1 MEHCTVAD
9 WDIEF
14 KDDILSLNTL
24 LDPLSNGVSNVGPDQ
39 STQPSPATPLFES
52 NSFNPQF
59 AESPDPEGDLV
70 FDVLHG
76 VTDNSSAPNATSFY
90 DDTLD
95 SPEIDGLVTST
106 PTLIVDNTDLY
117 KDTFDNQSND
127 PEGER
132 LANQVPDS
140 EATDSSLVADPIDPI
155 PDPDP
160 TPPVSV
166 DDPVNLVGGY
176 GADTLMGG
184 SGNDTLDGN
193 FGNDT
198 LMGMAGDDRL
208 LGNIGNDVLLGGD
221 GDDYAF
227 GSSGDDTL
235 DGGDGNDELR
245 GGFQNDN
252 LIGGNGNDILV
263 GWNGDDTLAGGDG
276 NDILDGGEDDDT
288 FVIAG
293 DALGDTDTITDSDGN
308 DVILFDGFNPFEQ
321 VQTVE
326 QVGTDLIFTYSGG
339 GSLTIDDFYGDGE
352 VETIS
357 YDGQFYTT
365 NGDASSPVSFSEFV
379 TSSGDQILAGTDGHD
394 NITGGSGNDR
404 ISGGDGNDILLG
416 SGGNDEISGGEGL
429 DTLSG
434 GDGDDVLFGAGDGS
448 NDFYSADTLFGDAG
462 ADTLNGG
469 GGDDVLHGGDG
480 NDRILGGFNNDT
492 GYGDAGDD
500 YLFGDLGNDTLSGGD
515 GDDNVRGGFHE
526 DWLMGDAG
534 NDLLNGYFGHDTLD
548 GGTGTDRLE
557 GGDGNDTFI
566 MRRGYGGDTVS
577 DFTAFSIG
585 ATYADTLDL
594 SDFGIASFSDL
605 VMSEVDGN
613 TTIDLGS
620 GDSLVLEGV
629 GSASLS
635 DDDFTF

>member
-1 MEHCTVAD
+1 MAD

-14 KDDILSLNTL
+14 KDDVLSLNTL
-24 LDPLSNGVSNVGPDQ
+24 LDPLSNGVSNTGPGQ
-39 STQPSPATPLFES
+39 STQPASATSLLEP

-59 AESPDPEGDLV
+59 AESPDPDGDLV

-76 VTDNSSAPNATSFY
+76 ITGNSPSPNTTSLY

-95 SPEIDGLVTST
+95 SPEIDGLVTGE

-117 KDTFDNQSND
+117 KDTYDKQSND
-127 PEGER
+127 PEDER
-132 LANQVPDS
+132 LANQVPDA
-140 EATDSSLVADPIDPI
+140 ETTDSSPAADPI
-155 PDPDP
+155 
-160 TPPVSV
+160 PPVPV
-166 DDPVNLVGGY
+166 DDPVNLVGGF
-176 GADTLMGG
+176 GVDTLTGG
-184 SGNDTLDGN
+184 SGDDTLDGS

-198 LMGMAGDDRL
+198 LLGMAGDDHL
-208 LGNIGNDVLLGGD
+208 LGNIGDDVLLGGE
-221 GDDYAF
+221 GDDYIS

-235 DGGDGNDELR
+235 DGGNGNDELN
-245 GGFQNDN
+245 GGFQNDD
-252 LIGGNGNDILV
+252 LIGGSGDDTLI
-263 GWNGDDTLAGGDG
+263 GWYGDDTLAGGDG
-276 NDILDGGEDDDT
+276 NDLLDGGKDDDT
-288 FVIAG
+288 FVISG
-293 DALGDTDTITDSDGN
+293 DALGDTDTITDNDGD

-326 QVGTDLIFTYSGG
+326 QVGTDLVFTYAGG
-339 GSLTIDDFYGDGE
+339 GSLTVDDFYGNGE
-352 VETIS
+352 IETIS
-357 YDGQFYTT
+357 YDGLFYAT
-365 NGDASSPVSFSEFV
+365 NGDATSPISFSEFIA
-379 TSSGDQILAGTDGHD
+379 SSADQILAGTDGND
-394 NITGGSGNDR
+394 NITGGVGHDR
-404 ISGGDGNDILLG
+404 IFGGDGDDVLQG
-416 SGGNDEISGGEGL
+416 SGGNDEINGGEGV

-448 NDFYSADTLFGDAG
+448 RDFYSADTLFGDAG

-469 GGDDVLHGGDG
+469 GGDDLLYGGDG
-480 NDRILGGFNNDT
+480 DDHILGGFNDDT
-492 GYGDAGDD
+492 AHGDD
-500 YLFGDLGNDTLSGGD
+500 GNDYLSGSLGDDTLSGGN
-515 GDDNVRGGFHE
+515 GNDNLDGGFHE
-526 DWLMGDAG
+526 DWLKGDAG
-534 NDLLNGYFGHDTLD
+534 DDLLDGSYGDDTLD

-557 GGDGNDTFI
+557 GGNGNDTFI
-566 MRRGYGGDTVS
+566 MRRGYGGDTVT

>member
-1 MEHCTVAD
+1 MAE

-14 KDDILSLNTL
+14 GEDILSLDTVLN
-24 LDPLSNGVSNVGPDQ
+24 PSPSKVSNNESVNPTLTNPPAEPN
-39 STQPSPATPLFES
+39 TQGLQLIDP
-52 NSFNPQF
+52 
-59 AESPDPEGDLV
+59 PDPEGDVV

-76 VTDNSSAPNATSFY
+76 VTGNSSAPNSTYHY
-90 DDTLD
+90 DEALD
-95 SPEIDGLVTST
+95 SPEIDGLVTGE

-117 KDTFDNQSND
+117 KDTFDHRSND
-127 PEGER
+127 LEDER
-132 LANQVPDS
+132 LANQVPDT
-140 EATDSSLVADPIDPI
+140 EAARTTQPVDQADPI
-155 PDPDP
+155 PDPTP
-160 TPPVSV
+160 TPPTPT
-166 DDPVNLVGGY
+166 DDPVNLVGGF
-176 GADTLMGG
+176 GADTLTGG
-184 SGNDTLDGN
+184 SGDDTLDGS

-198 LMGMAGDDRL
+198 LIGMAGDDRL

-235 DGGDGNDELR
+235 DGGAGNDELR
-245 GGFQNDN
+245 GGFQNDTLN
-252 LIGGNGNDILV
+252 GDSGNDTLV
-263 GWNGDDTLAGGDG
+263 GWNGNDTLAGGDG
-276 NDILDGGEDDDT
+276 NDLLDGGEDDDT

-308 DVILFDGFNPFEQ
+308 DVILFDGFNPFEH

-326 QVGTDLIFTYSGG
+326 QVGTDLVFTYAGG
-339 GSLTIDDFYGDGE
+339 GSLTVDDFYGDGE
-352 VETIS
+352 IETIS
-357 YDGQFYTT
+357 YDGQFYAT
-365 NGDASSPVSFSEFV
+365 NGDATSPLSFSEFV
-379 TSSGDQILAGTDGHD
+379 TSSGDQILAGTDGND
-394 NITGGSGNDR
+394 DITGGAGNDR
-404 ISGGDGNDILLG
+404 ISGGDGDDVLQG
-416 SGGNDEISGGEGL
+416 SAGNDEISGGEGI
-429 DTLSG
+429 DSLSG

-469 GGDDVLHGGDG
+469 GGDDLLYGGDG
-480 NDRILGGFNNDT
+480 DDRILGGFNNDT
-492 GYGDAGDD
+492 GYGDGGND

-515 GDDNVRGGFHE
+515 GNDNVRGGFHE

-534 NDLLNGYFGHDTLD
+534 DDLLNGYFGHDTLD

-577 DFTAFSIG
+577 DFTAFSLG

-594 SDFGIASFSDL
+594 SDFGIASFNDL
-605 VMSEVDGN
+605 VMSEIDGN

-629 GSASLS
+629 GAASLS